1 MYLLTW
7 VLANSPTTIEENMVY
22 YDVCKLVC
30 AEESVQVS
38 PQKLH
43 NHRPISRVVEWL
55 KTLCV

>member
-1 MYLLTW
+1 
-7 VLANSPTTIEENMVY
+7 MVY

-43 NHRPISRVVEWL
+43 NHRPFSRVVERL
-55 KTLCV
+55 ETCVCDEEELLDTNKINTFP